1 MGLPRKLKQM
11 MLFVNGV
18 WVAENVAMTLPKLT
32 RQFEE
37 YRGGGMNRPV
47 MIDMGGEAL
56 EAEWTCGGFVRE
68 VLRQYGAPTVNGVQL
83 RFVASLQ
90 NDDTGEITAVEVVMR
105 GRHQEIDRGE
115 SKPGEDTEMKVKT
128 ACAYYKESW
137 NGRTEV
143 EIDVLGMVERV
154 GGIDQMA
161 GHRAALGMI

>member
-1 MGLPRKLKQM
+1 MGLPRNLKQM

-90 NDDTGEITAVEVVMR
+90 NDDTGAITAVEVVMR

-143 EIDVLGMVERV
+143 EIDVLGMVERI
-154 GGIDQMA
+154 GGVDIMA

>member
-11 MLFVNGV
+11 MLFINGV

-32 RQFEE
+32 RLFEE

-68 VLRQYGAPTVNGVQL
+68 VLRQYGAPTVGGVAL
-83 RFVASLQ
+83 RFAASLQ
-90 NDDTGEITAVEVVMR
+90 NDDTGEITAFEVVMR
-105 GRHQEIDRGE
+105 GRHQEIDMGE

-128 ACAYYKESW
+128 AISYLKITW

-143 EIDVLGMVERV
+143 EIDVLGMVERI
-154 GGIDQMA
+154 GGVDQMA